1 MKLGSLLSLGALL
14 ASLTMMTG
22 TTDAAAEIR
31 CGKFGCYTKS
41 GSSLQR
47 VPGSARVASER
58 QSTNWRTVL
67 RDRRRALREAAR
79 KRAVK
84 QATIA
89 TRAKA
94 VAASAAPGAG
104 VPVSELN
111 VSTVPNLSRD
121 GIRRVQQVL
130 KDKGFDPGPA
140 NGVPGA
146 RMKDA
151 VRTFQKRYGIASN
164 GDVDNQNSPRTGRG
178 GIGEPVKPIEA
189 SSSSGARE
197 IVRRI
202 TFVIAVTLSPNR

>member
-1 MKLGSLLSLGALL
+1 MKLRSLPLLGALL
-14 ASLTMMTG
+14 ASLTMTG
-22 TTDAAAEIR
+22 ITDAAAEIR

-41 GSSLQR
+41 GSSFQR

-58 QSTNWRTVL
+58 QTTNWRTVL
-67 RDRRRALREAAR
+67 RERRRALREAAR

-94 VAASAAPGAG
+94 VAASAALGAG
-104 VPVSELN
+104 VPVAELN

-140 NGVPGA
+140 NGVAGA

-164 GDVDNQNSPRTGRG
+164 GDVDNQTLLAL
-178 GIGEPVKPIEA
+178 GEAELA
-189 SSSSGARE
+189 SQS
-197 IVRRI
+197 
-202 TFVIAVTLSPNR
+202 NR